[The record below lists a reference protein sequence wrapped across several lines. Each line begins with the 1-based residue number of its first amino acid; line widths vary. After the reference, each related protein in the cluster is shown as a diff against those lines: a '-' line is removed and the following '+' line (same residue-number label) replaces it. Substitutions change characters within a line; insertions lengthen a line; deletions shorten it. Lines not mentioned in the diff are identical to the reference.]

1 MNGDTRSEALSLLR
15 QFTEAPGPPG
25 HEDSVRSLFHHLL
38 AGRQDHRFE
47 CDRLGSMVCRRS
59 GDPENGPNV
68 LVTAHLDEVG
78 FLVQSVAASGLLP
91 FVPLGGWWPHTLLSQ
106 RVAVLTRSGNRVLGV
121 IGSTPPH
128 FLPEDARPRLLP
140 IDAMFIDVGARDAA
154 QATGEFG
161 IRPGDPVVP
170 VASFEQLQDPDL
182 LLAKAFDNRSGI
194 ALLTQCLLRRSAK
207 ALPYQLL
214 GAATVQEEIGLRGAR
229 TAARLVQPDLA
240 LVLEGPP
247 ADDTVG
253 LSPSQVQGALGM
265 GVQIRVS
272 DPSALM
278 NRRLVD
284 FCIETAQET
293 GVPHQIAVRRSG
305 GTDAGAFHIHDAGVP
320 CVVLGVPA
328 RYIHSH
334 NSIIHLADYL
344 AALQLLEAILDR
356 LTPDRIASFT
366 RFLT

>member
-1 MNGDTRSEALSLLR
+1 MNDELRGEALSLLR

-25 HEDSVRSLFHHLL
+25 HEDSVRSLFHQLL
-38 AGRQDHRFE
+38 AGRPDHRFE
-47 CDRLGSMVCRRS
+47 CDRLGSIVCRRS
-59 GDPENGPNV
+59 GDPETGPNV

-91 FVPLGGWWPHTLLSQ
+91 FLPLGSWWPHSLLAQ
-106 RVAVLTRSGNRVLGV
+106 RVTVITRSGKRVLGV

-128 FLPEDARPRLLP
+128 LLP
-140 IDAMFIDVGARDAA
+140 DEARRRVLPIEAMFIDVGARDSA

-170 VASFEQLQDPDL
+170 VASFEQLQDPDV

-194 ALLTQCLLRRSAK
+194 ALLTQCLQRRPPT
-207 ALPYQLL
+207 ALPYQLV

-229 TAARLVQPDLA
+229 TAARLIQPSLTF
-240 LVLEGPP
+240 VLEGPP
-247 ADDTVG
+247 ADDTFG
-253 LSPSQVQGALGM
+253 LSPGQVQGGLGL

-284 FCIETAQET
+284 FCIDTAHEA
-293 GVPHQIAVRRSG
+293 GIPHQTAVRRNG
-305 GTDAGAFHIHDAGVP
+305 GTDAGAFHLHDAGVP

-344 AALQLLEAILDR
+344 AALRLLEAVLDR
-356 LTPDRIASFT
+356 LTPERIASFT